1 MNNRSVAYFSMEIAL
16 EEEIPTYSGGLGVL
30 AGDTIRAAADL
41 SVPMVAVTPLY
52 RKGYFSQH
60 FDEEGWQQEEP
71 TEWTVENHLEELP
84 ARVTV
89 AIEDRDVVVR
99 AWRYDVVGQSGF
111 VVPVIFLDTDLPQ
124 NAAADRTLTDEL
136 YGGDSYYRLC
146 QETVLGIGGIRILQ
160 ALGYKNIDRYHLN
173 EGHASL
179 LTVELLNQSVQRS
192 TRTEL
197 SEKDVKLVRDHCIFT
212 THTPVPA
219 GHDKF
224 SFDLVRRVL
233 HREIDV
239 ARLQNLFDWGDT
251 LNMTNLA
258 LELSRYVNGV
268 AKKHAEVSRMMF
280 SGYPIDS
287 ITNGIHVET
296 WASEPF
302 KNLFDEYFPGWRQD
316 KFSIRHAMS
325 IPKEEIWETHL
336 AAKQNLLDYVEQE
349 TGRSLDRDAFTIG
362 FARRAATYKR
372 ANLLFHD
379 IDRLKRLVEE
389 IGPLQIIYAGKA
401 HPQDEGGKQ
410 LIQSI
415 FEAQRKL
422 QEEIPVVYVPDYDLE
437 SGKLITTGVDLWLN
451 NPQPPKEASG
461 TSGMK
466 AALNGIPNLSVLD
479 GWWIEGHIEGIT
491 GWSIGNLPDE
501 SEENHDPARDSQHL
515 YTKLEEKILPMFYD
529 NREEFMAIMRQSIA
543 LNGSF
548 FHTQRM
554 MQEYVLKAY
563 FLGHTGVQETPEHL
577 PAGGGSAG
585 A

>member
-1 MNNRSVAYFSMEIAL
+1 MIKRSIAYFSMEIAL
-16 EEEIPTYSGGLGVL
+16 EEDIPTYSGGLGVL

-41 SVPMVAVTPLY
+41 AVPMVAVTPLY
-52 RKGYFSQH
+52 RKGYFTQY
-60 FDEEGWQQEEP
+60 FDEDGWQHEQP
-71 TEWTVENHLEELP
+71 AEWTVEDQLEELP

-99 AWRYDVVGQSGF
+99 AWQYDAVGETGCT
-111 VVPVIFLDTDLPQ
+111 VPVIFLDTDLPQ
-124 NAAADRTLTDEL
+124 NSAFDRTLTDEL
-136 YGGDSYYRLC
+136 YGGDSRYRLC
-146 QETVLGIGGIRILQ
+146 QEAVLGIGGIRMLQ
-160 ALGYKNIDRYHLN
+160 ALGYKNIERYHLN

-197 SEKDVKLVRDHCIFT
+197 AQEDVNLVREHCIFT

-224 SFDLVRRVL
+224 SVDLAKKVL
-233 HREIDV
+233 GREIDV
-239 ARLQNLFDWGDT
+239 EQLQDLFDWGDT
-251 LNMTNLA
+251 LNMTYLA

-287 ITNGIHVET
+287 ITNGIHATT
-296 WASEPF
+296 WTSQPF
-302 KNLFDEYFPGWRQD
+302 KDLFDEYFLGWRKD
-316 KFSIRHAMS
+316 KFTLRHAMS
-325 IPKEEIWETHL
+325 IPKQRIWDAHA

-349 TGRSLDRDAFTIG
+349 TGRTLDLDGFTIG

-379 IDRLKRLVEE
+379 IDRLKRMVEE
-389 IGPLQIIYAGKA
+389 IGPMQIIYAGKA

-410 LIQSI
+410 LIRSI
-415 FEAQRKL
+415 FEAQRAL
-422 QEEIPVVYVPDYDLE
+422 DEVIPVVYVPDYDLE

-479 GWWIEGHIEGIT
+479 GWWIEGHIDGIT
-491 GWSIGNLPDE
+491 GWSIGNLPGE
-501 SEENHDPARDSQHL
+501 SEINHDPARDSRYL
-515 YTKLEEKILPMFYD
+515 YEKLEQDILPMFYND
-529 NREEFMAIMRQSIA
+529 RDEFMGIMRQSIA
-543 LNGSF
+543 INGSF

-554 MQEYVLKAY
+554 MQEYVVKAY
-563 FLGHTGVQETPEHL
+563 FLGHTGVQQAPEVV
-577 PAGGGSAG
+577 AEQFR
-585 A
+585 